1 MPSRFIRLLLF
12 VLLVLVATPF
22 GTVRTSGAAAEVSPE
37 MYGGLKWRNI
47 GPFHGGRISAVTG
60 AVGSGQAGV
69 FYVGTP
75 AGGVWK
81 TTSAGV
87 TWTPIFDQFT
97 NVDSIGAI
105 QVAPSD
111 PNVIYVGTG
120 DSVQGTLGDG
130 MYKSTDAGKTWTH
143 IGLEDTTKINK
154 IVVDAKDPNLVVAS
168 TQGDAKHTG
177 QGIFRSTD
185 GGKTW
190 ENTLKPDNANG
201 TRDVEYAYDM
211 PNLMF
216 ATSQGNGGGG
226 AGFGGGGGGGAAA
239 AGAAGAQ
246 PAPPNGT
253 AVFKS
258 TDSGKTWKRID
269 TLPPYNGRI
278 SVAVAQHTNGQRL
291 YVSGG
296 ALQGGSGLYRS
307 DDQGATWQHM
317 AGTDTRIGN
326 GQGAYSSGVW
336 VDSQNPDI
344 LYTVSTTVYRSTDGG
359 KTFAAFKGAPG
370 GEDPHDIWIDPT
382 NGQRMLFGMDQGP
395 GVTLDGGK
403 TWSGYYQMSI
413 SQVYHIST
421 DTRYPYWVLASQQDT
436 GSIMTRSRSDQG
448 QLTVVDWMPL
458 PSSEFGTVEP
468 DPLHPNIVYGVGY
481 GNGQGAGLIKIDL
494 NTGQWGNVS
503 PSFGADSN
511 LYTAGRDF
519 WKRFDKTFE
528 PTALYVGYNCI
539 LVTRDGG
546 LSWKPFSPELT
557 APKGQKLMPCGVRP
571 TPAPAA
577 GAAGAP
583 AAAPARGAAAGRAT
597 TTPPAGGAGA
607 GAPAAPTAPAGGGGR
622 GGAGGGSISD
632 FSLSTIKKGVVW
644 SGSSNGQIYNT
655 FDGGVTWTNVTNFT
669 DLPANANF
677 VTVEASH
684 TDLNTAYVVANV
696 GGGRGGGAAA
706 GAEQHYVYRTHDAGK
721 TWTRIVNGLPGDER
735 TGSQVH
741 VLREDPKQKGL
752 LFIGTET
759 TVYVSFDDG
768 DHWQSLRLN
777 LPSTSIRD
785 MVFHTDDHMN
795 DLVIGTYGRGFYVL
809 DDMSPLRDVAA
820 KAPEIAAAPAYLFKP
835 GDAIRARMNSNWDQP
850 LNPELFHAPNPPY
863 GALLYYHLSK
873 PPAGEVQ
880 IQISD
885 STGKVVRT
893 LSSNVPPA
901 VERAPYPDYWLM
913 PPQERALSMA
923 VGTNRINW
931 DLRYDDPPGY
941 NPDINNQ
948 MNNAPGTVT
957 PAPHGPWVLPGTYTL
972 KLVVNGAPA
981 NTQTLVVHNDPRI
994 GESPAVM
1001 NALRAQNKLIMNAYQ
1016 AMKDAAAGNDEVSAV
1031 RAQVAALASA
1041 ALPADLAAAATALD
1055 AKLATFGGAGGRGGR
1070 GGGGGAGGGGGRGG
1084 GAGAAAVTSFTSLNG
1099 SFNLLVELHHNGID
1113 MAPTKSQ
1120 IDTWES
1126 DCKNFNAT
1134 VVAWKT
1140 VLGVD
1145 LVSFNDQLSKAG
1157 KPAMKI
1163 APSAMKVQ
1171 ASCTFAPATVAAPA
1185 PAGRGGN
1192 K

>member
-1 MPSRFIRLLLF
+1 
-12 VLLVLVATPF
+12 
-22 GTVRTSGAAAEVSPE
+22 
-37 MYGGLKWRNI
+37 
-47 GPFHGGRISAVTG
+47 
-60 AVGSGQAGV
+60 
-69 FYVGTP
+69 
-75 AGGVWK
+75 
-81 TTSAGV
+81 
-87 TWTPIFDQFT
+87 
-97 NVDSIGAI
+97 
-105 QVAPSD
+105 
-111 PNVIYVGTG
+111 
-120 DSVQGTLGDG
+120 
-130 MYKSTDAGKTWTH
+130 
-143 IGLEDTTKINK
+143 
-154 IVVDAKDPNLVVAS
+154 
-168 TQGDAKHTG
+168 
-177 QGIFRSTD
+177 
-185 GGKTW
+185 
-190 ENTLKPDNANG
+190 
-201 TRDVEYAYDM
+201 
-211 PNLMF
+211 
-216 ATSQGNGGGG
+216 
-226 AGFGGGGGGGAAA
+226 
-239 AGAAGAQ
+239 
-246 PAPPNGT
+246 
-253 AVFKS
+253 
-258 TDSGKTWKRID
+258 
-269 TLPPYNGRI
+269 
-278 SVAVAQHTNGQRL
+278 
-291 YVSGG
+291 
-296 ALQGGSGLYRS
+296 
-307 DDQGATWQHM
+307 
-317 AGTDTRIGN
+317 
-326 GQGAYSSGVW
+326 
-336 VDSQNPDI
+336 
-344 LYTVSTTVYRSTDGG
+344 
-359 KTFAAFKGAPG
+359 
-370 GEDPHDIWIDPT
+370 
-382 NGQRMLFGMDQGP
+382 
-395 GVTLDGGK
+395 
-403 TWSGYYQMSI
+403 
-413 SQVYHIST
+413 
-421 DTRYPYWVLASQQDT
+421 
-436 GSIMTRSRSDQG
+436 MTRSRSDQG

-481 GNGQGAGLIKIDL
+481 GSGQGAGLIKIDL

-503 PSFGADSN
+503 PSFGADST
-511 LYTAGRDF
+511 LYSAGRDF

-546 LSWKPFSPELT
+546 LSWKAFSPELT

-571 TPAPAA
+571 TPAPAPA
-577 GAAGAP
+577 TGPATLAAAS
-583 AAAPARGAAAGRAT
+583 AAAPARGRGAAAGRAT

-607 GAPAAPTAPAGGGGR
+607 GAPAAPAAPAGGGGR
-622 GGAGGGSISD
+622 GGAGGGNIAD

-669 DLPANANF
+669 DLPANASF

-684 TDLNTAYVVANV
+684 TDLNTAYVVAAA
-696 GGGRGGGAAA
+696 GGGRGGGGGAAA
-706 GAEQHYVYRTHDAGK
+706 GPEQHYVYRTHDAGK
-721 TWTRIVNGLPGDER
+721 TWTRIVNGLPSDER

-809 DDMSPLRDVAA
+809 DDMSPLRDIAA
-820 KAPEIAAAPAYLFKP
+820 KAPEISAAPAYLFKP

-850 LNPELFHAPNPPY
+850 INPELFHAPNPPY

-885 STGKVVRT
+885 STGKIVRT

-941 NPDINNQ
+941 NADINNQ

-957 PAPHGPWVLPGTYTL
+957 PGPHGPWVLPGTYTL
-972 KLVVNGAPA
+972 KLVVNGVAA
-981 NTQTLVVHNDPRI
+981 NSQTLVVHNDPRI
-994 GESPAVM
+994 GESAAVM
-1001 NALRAQNKLIMNAYQ
+1001 SALRAQNKLILNAYQ
-1016 AMKDAAAGNDEVSAV
+1016 AMKDAAAGNDEVTAV
-1031 RAQVAALASA
+1031 RAQVAALAAA

-1084 GAGAAAVTSFTSLNG
+1084 GAGVAGVTSFTALNG

-1134 VVAWKT
+1134 VVAWKA

-1145 LVSFNDQLSKAG
+1145 LVSFNDQLTKAG

-1185 PAGRGGN
+1185 TTGRGGN